1 MSKDDFDSKR
11 PDHPDFMDTNELK
24 KREFSGIRYNSLSEQ
39 LEIWRD
45 GEIAKIILAS
55 QLKQA
60 EDMNAL
66 IAIAMEDVFG
76 IPDVA
81 IDGIHTFH

>member
-1 MSKDDFDSKR
+1 MISIVKD
-11 PDHPDFMDTNELK
+11 
-24 KREFSGIRYNSLSEQ
+24 Q

>member
-1 MSKDDFDSKR
+1 MNNKDDFDSKR
-11 PDHPDFMDTNELK
+11 SDHPDFMDTNELK

-45 GEIAKIILAS
+45 GEIAT